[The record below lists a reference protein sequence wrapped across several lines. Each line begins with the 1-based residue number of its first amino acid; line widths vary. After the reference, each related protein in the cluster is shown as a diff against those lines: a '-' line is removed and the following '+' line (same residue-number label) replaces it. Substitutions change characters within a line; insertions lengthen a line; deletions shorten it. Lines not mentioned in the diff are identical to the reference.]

1 MPTIAALREHGAE
14 IVDQVLA
21 ENAGRWETLSPR
33 DLARVEAVARAVMQ
47 RLLHEPTIRL
57 KESGHGRQQVLR
69 ELFGLDEGLA
79 DEGHAPPAEAA
90 PEAPAADNVRPLKR
104 RA

>member
-1 MPTIAALREHGAE
+1 
-14 IVDQVLA
+14 
-21 ENAGRWETLSPR
+21 
-33 DLARVEAVARAVMQ
+33 MQ

-57 KESGHGRQQVLR
+57 KESGHGRQQLLR
-69 ELFGLDEGLA
+69 ELFGLDEAPA
-79 DEGHAPPAEAA
+79 DAQAPPAEAA

>member
-1 MPTIAALREHGAE
+1 
-14 IVDQVLA
+14 
-21 ENAGRWETLSPR
+21 
-33 DLARVEAVARAVMQ
+33 MQ

-69 ELFGLDEGLA
+69 ELFGLEDLPE
-79 DEGHAPPAEAA
+79 
-90 PEAPAADNVRPLKR
+90 PEAPAQEAADNVRPLKR